1 MNDNWLL
8 ENGLNTIMRRPFL
21 LGYLLIGV
29 LILWSLIAGNYE
41 FVIYAGATIVLLG
54 FLHWTDQRFHY
65 NNLVLWLFD
74 SWLVMHILGGLLVV
88 GSGVLYSFVLI
99 PIVGEPYDILK
110 YDQLVHTYCYFVV
123 ALLVWKVVT
132 QVARPDASHR
142 LLAAITVLAATGIG
156 GLNEMVEFLAVI
168 AVPDTNVGGY
178 ENTAIDI
185 VANFLGALLAV
196 PLFRKYR

>member
-1 MNDNWLL
+1 
-8 ENGLNTIMRRPFL
+8 MRIQFL
-21 LGYLLIGV
+21 IGYLLVGA

-54 FLHWTDQRFHY
+54 FLHWTDKRFHY

-74 SWLVMHILGGLLVV
+74 IWLIMHILGGLLVV
-88 GSGVLYSFVLI
+88 GSGVLYSYVLI
-99 PIVGEPYDILK
+99 PLVGEPYNILK
-110 YDQLVHTYCYFVV
+110 YDQLVHAYCYFVV
-123 ALLVWKVVT
+123 ALLMWKVVT
-132 QVARPDASHR
+132 QVSRSDASFG
-142 LLAAITVLAATGIG
+142 LLATIAVLAATGVG

-196 PLFRKYR
+196 PLFRQYT